1 MNEFVINLA
10 LTLGSIFLFFLSL
23 YIICELI
30 YYSYRF
36 IVIFRQFTEINGIL
50 KENKLLRGILAISYH
65 SMRLSYLTNVRMQ
78 FTVKDEYY
86 EVGYNREN
94 FKEGLD

>member
-1 MNEFVINLA
+1 
-10 LTLGSIFLFFLSL
+10 
-23 YIICELI
+23 
-30 YYSYRF
+30 
-36 IVIFRQFTEINGIL
+36 L